1 MCGQIARVQAIT
13 SALEDAREK
22 KKKRKKII
30 VPWATEWNDRERSSI
45 QSHKIKPQKIDF
57 ENFNEKTK
65 IENQQNYLKVVAIA
79 LQC

>member
-1 MCGQIARVQAIT
+1 MCGQTARVQAIT

-30 VPWATEWNDRERSSI
+30 VPWASEWNDREHSSI

-65 IENQQNYLKVVAIA
+65 IENQQDYLKVVAIA
-79 LQC
+79 

>member
-1 MCGQIARVQAIT
+1 MCGQTARVQAIT

-30 VPWATEWNDRERSSI
+30 VPWASEWNDRERSSI

-65 IENQQNYLKVVAIA
+65 SETNKII
-79 LQC
+79 

>member
-1 MCGQIARVQAIT
+1 MHVR
-13 SALEDAREK
+13 K

-65 IENQQNYLKVVAIA
+65 IENQQDYLKVVAIA
-79 LQC
+79 

>member
-1 MCGQIARVQAIT
+1 MCGQTARVQAIT

-22 KKKRKKII
+22 KKKKRKKII
-30 VPWATEWNDRERSSI
+30 VPWASEWNDRERSSI

-65 IENQQNYLKVVAIA
+65 IENQQDYLKVVAIA
-79 LQC
+79 

>member
-65 IENQQNYLKVVAIA
+65 IENQQDYLKVVAIA
-79 LQC
+79 WQC

>member
-1 MCGQIARVQAIT
+1 MCGQTARVQAIT